1 MRDTELYQHLLG
13 LVAPWEVSRVELSVA
28 DGRVDVWAQ
37 HPRRTRFAC
46 PECERELAVYD
57 HSEERAW
64 RHLDSC
70 GFLTYLHADPPR
82 VDCPDHGGPPAPPA
96 VGGAELKVHHVVR
109 AAGDRRAQ
117 RVRRDRRG
125 PAAAPELG

>member
-1 MRDTELYQHLLG
+1 MRDTELYRHLLG

-46 PECERELAVYD
+46 PQCERELAVYD
-57 HSEERAW
+57 HCEERAW

-70 GFLTYLHADPPR
+70 GFLTYLRAYSRQAADDHTPQPDTPAGR
-82 VDCPDHGGPPAPPA
+82 V
-96 VGGAELKVHHVVR
+96 
-109 AAGDRRAQ
+109 
-117 RVRRDRRG
+117 
-125 PAAAPELG
+125 